1 MAEETQPCPDCGT
14 LVPFDPRFSPWCECG
29 WNLEPPDRS
38 HEWNAPSG
46 PGRIYR
52 ALAAAR
58 ATKLFEAA
66 QRGSPERPRW
76 GLEGTLLLG
85 ASSLLVCG
93 MLLPPVGGVL
103 LLLEARESPILLV
116 PAIFLLAVA
125 VAFAPRPGR
134 LEKESLTSKESHP
147 RLHDLVRRV
156 AAELKVDP
164 PELIAISADLNAY
177 VTRVGLRQ
185 RRALVVGLPLLALL
199 DREERVAL
207 LGHEMAHL
215 ANGDLTRGGIVHLAI
230 HTLTVWIYLLEQP
243 RPLDGSG
250 IGGYAAWLVMIGAS
264 LVPRA
269 MLWVLIHLSYDRA
282 QRAEYFADRLGASVA
297 GTPAF
302 VGLLERLLQR
312 HILELA
318 QQRVVHHTTDRS
330 VVDELVHLVHDTP
343 PRERE
348 RLRRV
353 AQLELS
359 ALDTTHPPT
368 AFRIRLLESH
378 PVEGARIELDAE
390 ANAAL
395 DRELASAAARIDR
408 ELVDAFR
415 ARLYP
420 LRR

>member
-1 MAEETQPCPDCGT
+1 MPTSRRSSRRSPGGRDGRARSRHRAARRRGGPADGRPRHESAVAHDHERDRRQDARRDEDEEPRDRLEPLVAPPLRTDRRVGPEGGRVVEARRRRFERVFPAVSHAQTSARRLASRSPLAHRRGSDENRAGARMAEETQPCPDCGT

-230 HTLTVWIYLLEQP
+230 HTLTVWIYLLEQ
-243 RPLDGSG
+243 
-250 IGGYAAWLVMIGAS
+250 
-264 LVPRA
+264 
-269 MLWVLIHLSYDRA
+269 
-282 QRAEYFADRLGASVA
+282 
-297 GTPAF
+297 
-302 VGLLERLLQR
+302 
-312 HILELA
+312 
-318 QQRVVHHTTDRS
+318 
-330 VVDELVHLVHDTP
+330 
-343 PRERE
+343 
-348 RLRRV
+348 
-353 AQLELS
+353 
-359 ALDTTHPPT
+359 
-368 AFRIRLLESH
+368 
-378 PVEGARIELDAE
+378 
-390 ANAAL
+390 
-395 DRELASAAARIDR
+395 
-408 ELVDAFR
+408 
-415 ARLYP
+415 
-420 LRR
+420 